1 MVLNLNIDLLTGI
14 ILLLFMIILL
24 WQMLYLMRLKNILSN
39 FYQYTESIFKFF
51 LRSSKSTRVDSKDL
65 IPKTCQ
71 FCKFRLSFI
80 QMGEEKSDPEDFYYK
95 CQLKNIP
102 ITLEDSC
109 ESFEIDKNTF

>member
-51 LRSSKSTRVDSKDL
+51 LRSSKSTKVDSKDL

>member
-1 MVLNLNIDLLTGI
+1 MNLNIDLLTGI

>member
-1 MVLNLNIDLLTGI
+1 
-14 ILLLFMIILL
+14 
-24 WQMLYLMRLKNILSN
+24 MLYLMRLKNILSN

>member
-1 MVLNLNIDLLTGI
+1 
-14 ILLLFMIILL
+14 MIILL
-24 WQMLYLMRLKNILSN
+24 WQMLYLIRLKQILSN

-80 QMGEEKSDPEDFYYK
+80 EMGEEKNEPEDFYYT

-109 ESFEIDKNTF
+109 ESFENDRNNL